1 MSLDTSKQNI
11 GFIGTGNIASAMIRS
26 IIKRK
31 LLEPANIIASDA
43 DSTKL
48 FKLKAETGINALDD
62 NRCVVE
68 KAAIVFL
75 TVKPNLYTYV
85 LDEISDLLTND
96 HILVSVAAGITTEL
110 IKEKTSNKCKVV
122 RTMPNIAC
130 LAEEG
135 MTVVSKNHCLD
146 EKELNHIK
154 HVLSAFGK
162 IEEVSEELMDAVT
175 AISGSS
181 PAFVFM
187 FIEALAD
194 GGVMMGIPREQSY
207 RLAAQTVLGSA
218 KLLMDS
224 NKHPGEL
231 KDMVCTP
238 GGTTIQGIHS
248 LELNGFR
255 GLIMDAIRATAL
267 KSLRMTN
274 ENS

>member
-1 MSLDTSKQNI
+1 M
-11 GFIGTGNIASAMIRS
+11 
-26 IIKRK
+26 
-31 LLEPANIIASDA
+31 
-43 DSTKL
+43 
-48 FKLKAETGINALDD
+48 
-62 NRCVVE
+62 
-68 KAAIVFL
+68 
-75 TVKPNLYTYV
+75 
-85 LDEISDLLTND
+85 
-96 HILVSVAAGITTEL
+96 
-110 IKEKTSNKCKVV
+110 
-122 RTMPNIAC
+122 
-130 LAEEG
+130 
-135 MTVVSKNHCLD
+135 
-146 EKELNHIK
+146 
-154 HVLSAFGK
+154 SAFGK